1 MIVQVKLIIL
11 YIFNIMLTQ
20 DSTQRLKVAG
30 LFMLQF
36 YKITTGTLLSL
47 FVPQKCGEK
56 VCTITENFNNKETY
70 HEIVMYTNFISMF
83 IFLTFYV
90 IELCREEWCVR
101 RLDVNNNF
109 SDNHLKNIIEK
120 IPKLNNRMDKINK
133 VYYYLFLIN
142 FSTYMINLS
151 LSVKL
156 LKDNYHS
163 SATISSFCSFVLLVL
178 MKMFNSFTVSR
189 ESLKN
194 DKMMSAFMM
203 EFISFNIFDKDY
215 LIKNNYPEEIN
226 YNEKNKIIELNKNTN
241 EIEKKENTI
250 DVSEI
255 EIIPKP

>member
-1 MIVQVKLIIL
+1 
-11 YIFNIMLTQ
+11 MLTQ
-20 DSTQRLKVAG
+20 DSAQRLKVAG
-30 LFMLQF
+30 LFLIQF
-36 YKITTGTLLSL
+36 YKITTGTLLAL

-56 VCTITENFNNKETY
+56 VCTISQNLNNKEPY
-70 HEIVMYTNFISMF
+70 HELVMYTNFTSMF

-101 RLDVNNNF
+101 RLDVDNNF
-109 SDNHLKNIIEK
+109 SDNHLKTIIEN

-133 VYYYLFLIN
+133 IYYYLFLIN
-142 FSTYMINLS
+142 FSTYMINLG

-156 LKDNYHS
+156 LNDNYHS
-163 SATISSFCSFVLLVL
+163 SSTISSFCSFVLLVL

-215 LIKNNYPEEIN
+215 LTKHNYSQDIN
-226 YNEKNKIIELNKNTN
+226 ICNLKELDDKNTN
-241 EIEKKENTI
+241 NTNNTNVI
-250 DVSEI
+250 DVDEI
-255 EIIPKP
+255 KLVPKP